1 VPGIPTDTTNNIR
14 CKVALLG
21 AVVLAMSNLTAVLT
35 GLVLII
41 TKGTIQGSELSK
53 LVSLEFILTFGN

>member
-1 VPGIPTDTTNNIR
+1 MFKGQKGENW
-14 CKVALLG
+14 A
-21 AVVLAMSNLTAVLT
+21 NLTVLT